1 MIQSIYPIR
10 IYKIQHWWM
19 GRAY

>member
-1 MIQSIYPIR
+1 MIHSIYPIR